1 MNCTTVQ
8 HIKLVAYPALTTDV
22 FQSAYDVFT
31 SVLLAFLTRPS
42 QMLHVYQ
49 LSHLP
54 SESGTVQ
61 VYKSNQLMLKYAD
74 KDENSL
80 S

>member
-8 HIKLVAYPALTTDV
+8 HIKLVADAALTTDV

-31 SVLLAFLTRPS
+31 SLLLAFLTRPL

-54 SESGTVQ
+54 SEKRKWNCS
-61 VYKSNQLMLKYAD
+61 
-74 KDENSL
+74 SL
-80 S
+80 QKKPTNVEIRGQG